1 MDAIVSAILDLLILQ
16 EESGR
21 SLPESRRRPRLL
33 RRREPTILT
42 TRSSSDPAVASI
54 MLAVSY

>member
-21 SLPESRRRPRLL
+21 SLPERRRRPRLL